1 MTDIISLL
9 VDGIH
14 LVLATQRK
22 QQTTRLAR
30 SSGMSSRA
38 TVANSTKKT
47 ANNNRKTKSVTIEL
61 SSDDDIQE
69 LVTGYPKMSGSK
81 KAVASS
87 TNGRPTARRNG
98 SASQATG
105 FGGVSCEPITVS
117 PSSSAEYDDGSC
129 CCS

>member
-1 MTDIISLL
+1 
-9 VDGIH
+9 
-14 LVLATQRK
+14 
-22 QQTTRLAR
+22 
-30 SSGMSSRA
+30 MSSRA
-38 TVANSTKKT
+38 AVVNSTKKT
-47 ANNNRKTKSVTIEL
+47 ANHNRKTKSVTIEL

-69 LVTGYPKMSGSK
+69 LVSGYPKSGGSERSGSK

-87 TNGRPTARRNG
+87 TNGRPTVRRNG

-105 FGGVSCEPITVS
+105 FGGVSREPITVS